1 VLSGD
6 DKMLNLI
13 GMGGTFDHLHGGH
26 KYLIE
31 TALSISHQVVIGLT
45 SQEMLKRKKFASK
58 IEDYNTRKR
67 NLESFI
73 SSITELD
80 WVKIVELNDPYGP
93 PIKEPEYE
101 GLIASQETYSNALK
115 LNEVREANGFKPLII
130 IIIPMI
136 MGKNNQRL
144 SSTAIREKL
153 E

>member
-1 VLSGD
+1 
-6 DKMLNLI
+6 MLNLI
-13 GMGGTFDHLHGGH
+13 GMGGTFDHLHDGH

-31 TALSISHQVVIGLT
+31 SALSISHQVVIGLT

-58 IEDYNTRKR
+58 IEDYNTRKK

-80 WVKIVELNDPYGP
+80 RVKIVELNDPYGP

-101 GLIASQETYSNALK
+101 GLIASQETYSNALN

>member
-1 VLSGD
+1 
-6 DKMLNLI
+6 MLNLV
-13 GMGGTFDHLHGGH
+13 GMGGTFDHLHDGH

-31 TALSISHQVVIGLT
+31 TALSISNQVVIGLT
-45 SQEMLKRKKFASK
+45 SQKMLKRKKVASK
-58 IEDYNTRKR
+58 IEVYDTRKK
-67 NLESFI
+67 NLENFI

-80 WVKIVELNDPYGP
+80 RVKIVELNDPYGP

-136 MGKNNQRL
+136 MGENNQRL

>member
-1 VLSGD
+1 
-6 DKMLNLI
+6 MLNLV
-13 GMGGTFDHLHGGH
+13 GMGGTFDHLHDGH

-31 TALSISHQVVIGLT
+31 TALSISHQIVIGLT
-45 SQEMLKRKKFASK
+45 SQKMLKQKKFASK
-58 IEDYNTRKR
+58 IEDYDTRKK
-67 NLESFI
+67 NLENFI
-73 SSITELD
+73 SSINELER
-80 WVKIVELNDPYGP
+80 VKIVELNDPYGP

-115 LNEVREANGFKPLII
+115 LNEVRKANGFKPLII

-136 MGKNNQRL
+136 MGENNQIL

>member
-1 VLSGD
+1 
-6 DKMLNLI
+6 MLNLI
-13 GMGGTFDHLHGGH
+13 GMGGTFDHLHDGH

-45 SQEMLKRKKFASK
+45 SQKMLKRKKVAAK
-58 IEDYNTRKR
+58 IEDYETRKK

-80 WVKIVELNDPYGP
+80 RVKIVELNDPYGP

-130 IIIPMI
+130 IVIPMI
-136 MGKNNQRL
+136 MGENNQRL

>member
-1 VLSGD
+1 
-6 DKMLNLI
+6 MLNLI
-13 GMGGTFDHLHGGH
+13 GMGGTFDHLHDGH

-45 SQEMLKRKKFASK
+45 SQKMLKRKKYVLK
-58 IEDYNTRKR
+58 IEDYETRKK
-67 NLESFI
+67 NLENFI

-80 WVKIVELNDPYGP
+80 RVKIVELNDPYGP

-115 LNEVREANGFKPLII
+115 LNEVREVNGFKPLII
-130 IIIPMI
+130 IVIPMI
-136 MGKNNQRL
+136 MGENNQRL
-144 SSTAIREKL
+144 SSAAIREKL